1 MEDIRIRTARKEEL
15 GILGGM
21 RARLQELL
29 TECDPRLWRLSQEQ
43 LDNAIP
49 YYAEVMARSTNRILV
64 AVDGRDRPI
73 AMIMVRLIENKML
86 DPDRYGRIDD
96 AWVEPEYRRQG
107 VMRRLVQ
114 AAVDFLETL
123 GVKTVLLD
131 FAVKNLVSE
140 HAWLGLGFVPVLTIA
155 TATTEELKKK
165 S

>member
-1 MEDIRIRTARKEEL
+1 MEDIRIRAARKEEL

-49 YYAEVMARSTNRILV
+49 YYAEVMARSTNRIL
-64 AVDGRDRPI
+64 
-73 AMIMVRLIENKML
+73 L

-123 GVKTVLLD
+123 DVKTVLLD